1 MVWSLVEEHENCVVT
16 LRKDTV
22 LAKQE
27 AKPGLLDREFRHDD
41 LCLKTRAETTE
52 CKATTARLRMHP
64 AHHHSMRKMMQL
76 QIPSWR
82 NYFGICGP
90 EVLISA
96 KDKFTIKTILRCL
109 EKRSKHSLMSYRGED
124 KRPFGLGFTMKV
136 FKINKKIQIKN

>member
-16 LRKDTV
+16 LRKDKV
-22 LAKQE
+22 LANQE
-27 AKPGLLDREFRHDD
+27 AKPDLLDREFRNDD
-41 LCLKTRAETTE
+41 LCLKTRAEMTE
-52 CKATTARLRMHP
+52 WKSTTARLRMHP

-76 QIPSWR
+76 QTPSWR

-124 KRPFGLGFTMKV
+124 KRPLGWGLQWKH